1 MLEKQKEKYRNYI
14 QRLSQDADVSAG
26 DVRQVIYAKLQ
37 KANEDMISK
46 NRDSFGDDYVE
57 LLRRALSETIAE
69 NEARYNTGTNSTAEP
84 DPIDELHQST
94 VADEALAH
102 DAGEYNE
109 AEQVTYATP
118 QLSGT
123 PAASKPRFNQS
134 VLIGLALGALATI
147 VILYGLTASGIASV
161 SFNGQQIARNSYVTT
176 AYAEQ
181 EPQVQVARDFL
192 VKVRDAVIA
201 MQKKDAAA
209 VTKVAGSKLVPL
221 KALDRK
227 LASQLPKSLP
237 TGTQVSVRANDK
249 GYKILLDSPLCSTVE
264 LADIALVD
272 PVRKRVGLG
281 CTHFGMWNAGGAKF

>member
-14 QRLSQDADVSAG
+14 QRLSQDTDVSNA
-26 DVRQVIYAKLQ
+26 DARQAIYAKLQ

-69 NEARYNTGTNSTAEP
+69 NEARYDVGIDSASDP

-94 VADEALAH
+94 AADAPAH
-102 DAGEYNE
+102 DTGEYSE
-109 AEQVTYATP
+109 AEPVAQAEP
-118 QLSGT
+118 HLSGM
-123 PAASKPRFNQS
+123 PAASKPRLNRTM
-134 VLIGLALGALATI
+134 LIGLALGALATI

-161 SFNGQQIARNSYVTT
+161 SFNGQQIARNNYVTT
-176 AYAEQ
+176 AYADQ
-181 EPQVQVARDFL
+181 EPQVQVAREYL

-227 LASQLPKSLP
+227 LAAELPKSLP
-237 TGTQVSVRANDK
+237 TGTQASVRANDK
-249 GYKILLDSPLCSTVE
+249 GYKILLNSPLCSTVE
-264 LADIALVD
+264 LADVALVD

-281 CTHFGMWNAGGAKF
+281 CTHFGMWNAGGAKY